1 VERVGDGGG
10 ECFGEEPPSLSLE
23 DVATGVG
30 GRATPSLSSSSSLS
44 ILIGNASFFVIVV
57 VVVSVD
63 VALVPSKVEEEE
75 EKFLEVSSE

>member
-1 VERVGDGGG
+1 MERVGDGGG

-57 VVVSVD
+57 VVVVD
-63 VALVPSKVEEEE
+63 VVSVPSKVEEEE